1 MLLEL
6 HEVQS
11 PDTLAPEVRDQQKNA
26 EHKTEIADAVYD
38 ESLISRD
45 RVGVILVPKPDKKIG
60 TETHTLPTDEE
71 HQKVISHHQQEH
83 EEDKQVQIHEETNH
97 AFVVTDIAERIDM
110 NQKADAGDD
119 EQHHCAQGI
128 DLKRKSDL
136 K

>member
-1 MLLEL
+1 MVLKL
-6 HEVQS
+6 HEVQG
-11 PDTLAPEVRDQQKNA
+11 PDTLTAELSDKKEKS
-26 EHKTEIADAVYD
+26 EHKTEIADAVDD
-38 ESLISRD
+38 ESLISCNC
-45 RVGVILVPKPDKKIG
+45 VGVILVPKPDKKIG

-83 EEDKQVQIHEETNH
+83 EEDKEVQIHEETNH
-97 AFVVTDIAERIDM
+97 PFVVTDIAERIDM

-128 DLKRKSDL
+128 DLKRKLDL

>member
-26 EHKTEIADAVYD
+26 EHKAEIADAVDD

-45 RVGVILVPKPDKKIG
+45 RVGVILVPKPDKEIG
-60 TETHTLPTDEE
+60 TETHALPTDEE
-71 HQKVISHHQQEH
+71 HQKIISHHQQEH
-83 EEDKQVQIHEETNH
+83 EEDKEVEINEETNH
-97 AFVVTDIAERIDM
+97 PFIVPDIAERIDM
-110 NQKADAGDD
+110 NQEANAGND
-119 EQHHCAQGI
+119 EQHHCGQGV
-128 DLKRKSDL
+128 DLKRKLDL